1 MRVHESLKRSST
13 RVQLEMRV
21 GTRAARVAPV
31 RALEALSS
39 RVLQATLKACTA
51 PYLKRLVED
60 YHHWAA
66 GLPRLEGDI
75 TPQEA
80 AAMFLDTE
88 ATVLTELE
96 DAAGPLPQPPAAA
109 EGGAAGK

>member
-1 MRVHESLKRSST
+1 M
-13 RVQLEMRV
+13 QLVMSV

-39 RVLQATLKACTA
+39 RVLQATLKACTT

-60 YHHWAA
+60 YHQWAA
-66 GLPRLEGDI
+66 GRPRLAGDI

-80 AAMFLDTE
+80 SALFLDTE
-88 ATVLTELE
+88 ATVLAELE
-96 DAAGPLPQPPAAA
+96 DAAGPPPPD
-109 EGGAAGK
+109 KPKQ